1 MGIPDDVI
9 LYLKTEC
16 SITVPDNYLV
26 ISGSI
31 LCPSSPGCSTLSDV
45 RGEKVSWLLRIL
57 NWLQSWAGL
66 PESVVIGLPAI
77 DKESRADF

>member
-9 LYLKTEC
+9 LCLKTEC
-16 SITVPDNYLV
+16 SIAVPDNYLV

-45 RGEKVSWLLRIL
+45 G
-57 NWLQSWAGL
+57 
-66 PESVVIGLPAI
+66 
-77 DKESRADF
+77 